1 MSGMIPISSSESV
14 APAVLKTTATA
25 AGTLEAPA
33 ATQAS
38 PFTSFRVS
46 QEFFTGESAFTS
58 QIGRFSDASSAAR
71 GAVVV
76 YEAMMLTDQEDTR
89 DIEGVLW
96 SVRYG
101 AGIRLEITVKD
112 IKSDMKFDVYSVALN
127 ASIKN
132 TQAEYEVKL
141 IGIDAE
147 RLQGVSIPGI
157 GDFNYESYEKL
168 IATVDAVK
176 QYMVS
181 DGAQLTPSLSHVRV
195 GRAPGSVD
203 LREAQSV
210 IFGVQ
215 RVARGTSL
223 VDALVEAQEHHLNA
237 NVIRAVYLELA
248 GGGSEQEDPDKEA
261 RRRAETWLNLAS

>member
-1 MSGMIPISSSESV
+1 MSGMIPVSSGEAV
-14 APAVLKTTATA
+14 APAVLKNTSTASA
-25 AGTLEAPA
+25 ALEAPA

-58 QIGRFSDASSAAR
+58 QIGRFSDASSASK

-76 YEAMMLTDQEDTR
+76 YEAMMLTDQEETR
-89 DIEGVLW
+89 NIEGVLW

-101 AGIRLEITVKD
+101 AGIRLEITVKE
-112 IKSDMKFDVYSVALN
+112 IKSEMKFDAYSVALN
-127 ASIKN
+127 ASINN

-141 IGIDAE
+141 IGIDAD
-147 RLQGVSIPGI
+147 RLKGVSIPGI
-157 GDFNYESYEKL
+157 GEFNYESYEKL
-168 IATVDAVK
+168 MVTVDAVK

-181 DGAQLTPSLSHVRV
+181 EGAQLTPSLSHVRV
-195 GRAPGSVD
+195 GKAPGAVD

-215 RVARGTSL
+215 RVARGTALASAL
-223 VDALVEAQEHHLNA
+223 VDAQEQQLNA

-248 GGGSEQEDPDKEA
+248 GGSSDQAEPDKEA

>member
-1 MSGMIPISSSESV
+1 MSDLV
-14 APAVLKTTATA
+14 TATSTA
-25 AGTLEAPA
+25 AGSAAPA
-33 ATQAS
+33 AQAS

-58 QIGRFSDASSAAR
+58 QIGRFSDASSASK

-76 YEAMMLTDQEDTR
+76 YEAMMLTDQEETR
-89 DIEGVLW
+89 NIEGVLW

-101 AGIRLEITVKD
+101 AGIRLEITIKE
-112 IKSDMKFDVYSVALN
+112 IKSDMKLDVYAVALN
-127 ASIKN
+127 ASINN

-147 RLQGVSIPGI
+147 RLKNVSIPGI
-157 GDFNYESYEKL
+157 GEFNYESYEKL
-168 IATVDAVK
+168 LATVDTIK

-181 DGAQLTPSLSHVRV
+181 EGAQLTPSLSHVRV
-195 GRAPGSVD
+195 GKAPGAVD
-203 LREAQSV
+203 LRESQSV
-210 IFGVQ
+210 LFGVQ

-223 VDALVEAQEHHLNA
+223 VDALVDAQEHQLNP

-248 GGGSEQEDPDKEA
+248 GSGPEQEAPDKEA
-261 RRRAETWLNLAS
+261 RRRAETWLNLAA

>member
-14 APAVLKTTATA
+14 APAVLKNTATA

>member
-1 MSGMIPISSSESV
+1 MGTLIPVTSDAAVS
-14 APAVLKTTATA
+14 PTVLKNTATA
-25 AGTLEAPA
+25 TALEASA
-33 ATQAS
+33 APEAS

-46 QEFFTGESAFTS
+46 QDFFTGESAFTS
-58 QIGRFSDASSAAR
+58 QIGRFSDASSASK
-71 GAVVV
+71 GVVVV
-76 YEAMMLTDQEDTR
+76 YEAMMLTDQEETR
-89 DIEGVLW
+89 SIEGVLW

-101 AGIRLEITVKD
+101 AGIRLEITVKE
-112 IKSDMKFDVYSVALN
+112 IKSDMKFDAYAVALN
-127 ASIKN
+127 ASINN

-147 RLQGVSIPGI
+147 RLKNVSIPGI
-157 GDFNYESYEKL
+157 GEFNYESYEKL
-168 IATVDAVK
+168 MVTVDAVK

-181 DGAQLTPSLSHVRV
+181 DGARLTPSLSHVRV
-195 GRAPGSVD
+195 GKAPGAVD

-223 VDALVEAQEHHLNA
+223 VNALVEAQEQQLNP

-248 GGGSEQEDPDKEA
+248 SGGSEQDGPDKEA